1 MAETAI
7 SSTPTPTQVPP
18 PLRAQPAQAELGAW
32 DLVKKVLTPLA
43 SLRLTIVL
51 FVLSFA
57 LVFLGTLAQVDAGI
71 WTVVNTYFRWWWV
84 WIPFQVFVKFGQVF
98 FGLPTTWSL
107 PGSFL
112 FPGGWTLGFLLLVN
126 LLAAHTVR
134 FRATW
139 KRAGVLVLHAGL
151 VVMMIGEFIAAFQSE
166 GNMTIDEGSSSNFVE
181 DTRSC
186 ELAFVSTDGK
196 MDDVVAIPQAL
207 LRRGGVLHHDA
218 LPVDVEVL
226 RYMPN
231 SHLEPMKKVE
241 PGNPATAG
249 VGLEF
254 TAVEDKEGA
263 GAAAQQKVD
272 LQSAYVTLRDKES
285 GKPLATY
292 LVSLWLR
299 LQPPQPVKIGDKNY
313 DLALRWKRT
322 YKPYSVHLIK
332 FRFDRYEG
340 TTTAKNFSSLV
351 RLTDKEWGVDR
362 EVLIRM
368 NEPLRHRGE
377 TLYQSSFDDET
388 LKTTVLQVVKN
399 PGWLLPYISCALVA
413 VGMIVHFSL
422 TLVEFLRRKLF
433 GTAAAQ
439 ATVKP
444 DPLSFYIPLAVVC
457 VAVLYLIVVMLP
469 PSEGP
474 DQPHLSDLAAVPV
487 LDHGRVKPFDAL
499 ARNSLKSLSGYEEY
513 YDIHGNQQPAVKWL
527 LEVMTGTGK
536 EGSASEERK
545 AFRIE
550 DPETRALLGLA
561 DRTGSEQPLYA
572 FKEFE
577 AKADKLFDEAKR
589 LMNVPQT
596 QWTDRERRL
605 MDLAMQ
611 VMTYEE
617 NRAFETPYKVFKVE
631 NDQLLGLLELKPRSG
646 LRYGFDEIVPRIGPL
661 MREAGRAGKLDE
673 KSLTAYE
680 VKLMELARRVQ
691 LYVGL
696 AQFQA
701 ETVHLVP
708 PLHPGDEWRTFP
720 QAVHDVQA
728 GHKDPIVT
736 ALTLVLHTYMKGD
749 IQGFNHSVAA
759 YRRLVDDRLP
769 SESEMAGVEVFFNHF
784 APFYQC
790 TVLYV
795 IVLLLVFVSW
805 AAYTEPLRRAALWLA
820 VLTLV
825 VHTLALGARMWIQGR
840 PPVTNLYSSAVFIG
854 WGCLVLALF
863 LEWILR
869 NGIGLIVAGVA
880 GFVTTMFA
888 HYLAG
893 SGDTLEMMQAVLDTN
908 FWLATHV
915 VCVTL
920 GYMATIVAGLL
931 GLVYVGLQVVSYV
944 TKQPTKDS
952 ELRTLG
958 QVTYGVVCFATLL
971 SFVGTVL
978 GGIWADQSWGR
989 FWGWDPKENGALLI
1003 VIWNALILHAR
1014 WAGIVK
1020 QRGIALMT
1028 IAGMMVVG
1036 WSWVGTNQLGVGLH
1050 AYGFNNTLATGLAVF
1065 WCLASALL
1073 VVGGLPWARWARAAA
1088 RS

>member
-7 SSTPTPTQVPP
+7 STTPATQVPP
-18 PLRAQPAQAELGAW
+18 SVRALPARKELGAW
-32 DLVKKVLTPLA
+32 DLIKKVLMPLA

-57 LVFLGTLAQVDAGI
+57 LVFLGTLAQVDDGI

-98 FGLPTTWSL
+98 FGLPTNWTV

-112 FPGGWTLGFLLLVN
+112 FPGGWTLGALLLVN
-126 LLAAHTVR
+126 LLAAHAVR

-151 VVMMIGEFIAAFQSE
+151 VVMMIGEFIAAFQAE
-166 GNMTIDEGSSSNFVE
+166 GNMTIDEGGSSNFVE
-181 DTRSC
+181 DIRAS
-186 ELAFVSTDGK
+186 ELAFVRPDGK
-196 MDDVVAIPQAL
+196 VDDVVVIPQRL
-207 LRRGGVLHHDA
+207 LRRGGVLRDAA
-218 LPVDVEVL
+218 LPVDVEVV
-226 RYMPN
+226 RYMVN
-231 SHLEPMKKVE
+231 SRLGKPDDA
-241 PGNPATAG
+241 NPADAG
-249 VGLEF
+249 AGR
-254 TAVEDKEGA
+254 TDAAVEMKEGA
-263 GAAAQQKVD
+263 GAAQDQTVD
-272 LQSAYVTLRDKES
+272 FPSAYVTFRDKES
-285 GKPLATY
+285 GKRLGTY
-292 LVSLWLR
+292 LVSLWLK
-299 LQPPQPVKIGDKNY
+299 PQPLAVGDKNY
-313 DLALRWKRT
+313 EVALRWKRT
-322 YKPYSVHLIK
+322 YKPYSLHLIK
-332 FRFDRYEG
+332 FRFDRYDG
-340 TTTAKNFSSLV
+340 TNTAKNFSSLV
-351 RLTDKEWGVDR
+351 RLTDKELDVDR

-377 TLYQSSFDDET
+377 TFYQTNFDHDTER
-388 LKTTVLQVVKN
+388 TTVLQVVKN
-399 PGWLLPYISCALVA
+399 PGWLLPYVSCALVA
-413 VGMIVHFSL
+413 LGMLLHFSQV
-422 TLVEFLRRKLF
+422 LVEFLRRKLSL
-433 GTAAAQ
+433 ASAAQ
-439 ATVKP
+439 AAVKP
-444 DPLSFYIPLAVVC
+444 DPLSFYLPLAVVT
-457 VAVLYLIVVMLP
+457 VAALYLAVVMFP
-469 PSEGP
+469 PGEAA
-474 DQPHLSDLAAVPV
+474 DQPHLNELATIPV
-487 LDHGRVKPFDAL
+487 LDHGRVKPFDTL
-499 ARNSLKSLSGYEEY
+499 ARNSLKSLSGYETY

-550 DPETRALLGLA
+550 DPETLALLGLKSTSA
-561 DRTGSEQPLYA
+561 SEQPLFA

-577 AKADKLFDEAKR
+577 GKVDNLFEEAKR
-589 LMNVPQT
+589 LMKVPQDK
-596 QWTDRERRL
+596 WSDHERQL

-611 VMTYEE
+611 IATYQE
-617 NRAFETPYKVFKVE
+617 NRPFETPYKVFKVE
-631 NDQLLGLLELKPRSG
+631 NDQLLSLLELKPRSG

-673 KSLTAYE
+673 KSMTRYE
-680 VKLMELARRVQ
+680 VRLLELAKRVQ
-691 LYVGL
+691 LYIGL
-696 AQFQA
+696 AQFEA
-701 ETVHLVP
+701 DTLHLVP
-708 PLHPGDEWRTFP
+708 PLEPGGKWRTLA

-728 GHKDPIVT
+728 GRKDDKAAMGLT
-736 ALTLVLHTYMKGD
+736 AILHTYMKGN
-749 IQGFNHSVAA
+749 IKGFNSSLADYHK
-759 YRRLVDDRLP
+759 LVDDHLP
-769 SESEMAGVEVFFNHF
+769 NEAETAGFEVFFNQF

-790 TVLYV
+790 TALYV
-795 IVLLLVFVSW
+795 VVLLLVFVSW
-805 AAYTEPLRRAALWLA
+805 VAYTEPLRRAALWLA
-820 VLTLV
+820 ILTLV
-825 VHTLALGARMWIQGR
+825 VHTFALGARMWIQGR

-854 WGCLVLALF
+854 WGCLLLGLF
-863 LEWILR
+863 LEWICR

-920 GYMATIVAGLL
+920 GYMATIVAGIL
-931 GLVYVGLQVVSYV
+931 GLVYVTLQIVAYLS
-944 TKQPTKDS
+944 KQPIRDS

-1014 WAGIVK
+1014 WAGVVK

-1028 IAGMMVVG
+1028 IAGTMVVG

-1050 AYGFNNTLATGLAVF
+1050 AYGFNNTLATGLAIF
-1065 WCLASALL
+1065 WCIASGLL
-1073 VVGGLPWARWARAAA
+1073 VAGMLPWARWARAAV